1 MNKIQGNIWKFAIH
15 SITKKRTYMTF
26 LTIYLLMMPNATAKT
41 IGILI
46 AVGQIVGFFL
56 EIPSGYIS
64 DRIGHKNALVLG
76 RILFVLST
84 LCYVLA
90 DSISWFF
97 LGTIFLAIGFAFMSG
112 TASAFM
118 HDTLKEMGKDKEYA
132 HIMGRIQSLGFAVPI
147 IFIILLPFIAETSFK
162 LAFLA
167 ALVIDIVGLIFV
179 LLMTNPNNGTKVE
192 EVSIVNF
199 KQTIREWF
207 EAGWFRY
214 ILIGSIV
221 FGVIW
226 GATVGFKNPY
236 QEMIGFSITSL
247 GFLWAASRLLISG
260 LLLLN
265 GWAYR
270 TFSYKQFIIIRTSI
284 YSVCFLGIGLTSN
297 MWIIASLFMIQN
309 AFMWG
314 MISTSTQY
322 SLNFI
327 KTSKS
332 KATLLSINQLVKKIF
347 TTIFGL
353 TMGFLV
359 LGYSYSFSYLIM
371 GFVLVF
377 VLIISIFYLQKIKPP
392 IPQPTLAN

>member
-15 SITKKRTYMTF
+15 SITGKRTYMTF
-26 LTIYLLMMPNATAKT
+26 LTIYLLTMPNATAKT

-46 AVGQIVGFFL
+46 AIGQITGFFF

-76 RILFVLST
+76 RISFVLST

-90 DSISWFF
+90 NSIPWFF
-97 LGTIFLAIGFAFMSG
+97 IGTIFLAIGFAFMSG

-118 HDTLKEMGKDKEYA
+118 YDTLKEIGKDKEYA

-147 IFIILLPFIAETSFK
+147 VFIILLPFIAETSFK

-167 ALVIDIVGLIFV
+167 ALVIDIVGLIVV
-179 LLMTNPNNGTKVE
+179 LSMTSPNNETKVE
-192 EVSIVNF
+192 EISIINF

-207 EAGWFRY
+207 KVGWFKY

-221 FGVIW
+221 FGIVF

-236 QEMIGFSITSL
+236 QEIIGFSITAL
-247 GFLWAASRLLISG
+247 GFLWATSRLLISG

-265 GWAYR
+265 GWIYK

-284 YSVCFLGIGLTSN
+284 YSLCFLGIGLTSN
-297 MWIIASLFMIQN
+297 MWIIASFFIIQN
-309 AFMWG
+309 TFMWG
-314 MISTSTQY
+314 MISASTQY

-353 TMGFLV
+353 IMGFSI
-359 LGYSYSFSYLIM
+359 LGYSYAFSYLIM

-377 VLIISIFYLQKIKPP
+377 ILIISIFYLKETKSPT
-392 IPQPTLAN
+392 PQSTLVG